1 MLRIFLGLL
10 LGGGGGLAAS
20 HLAVAELF
28 NIDFWSLAQSSD
40 KRLIAFAVI
49 AGLPLLVILL
59 RGWIGFLVSTLFI
72 AGGSALAI
80 KLYVEDNLPWEQVLT
95 MTVVYALVSIA
106 VYKLLVRRVIG
117 S

>member
-40 KRLIAFAVI
+40 KRLIAFAVV

-72 AGGSALAI
+72 LLAFAFQCSGQSFFLGLGNSRRLLCCDNGSGSPD
-80 KLYVEDNLPWEQVLT
+80 Y
-95 MTVVYALVSIA
+95 LVGNITTTS
-106 VYKLLVRRVIG
+106 Y
-117 S
+117 